1 MSKIEYSELKNMKKI
16 TIPGKTVYIY
26 DNCGGGIFTDIQ
38 EIQIYQ
44 IDPSIKMI
52 CIKCGKE
59 NIII

>member
-1 MSKIEYSELKNMKKI
+1 MKKI
-16 TIPGKTVYIY
+16 TIPGKTIYIC
-26 DNCGGGIFTDIQ
+26 DDCGGGIFTDIQ

-44 IDPSIKMI
+44 VDPSIKMT